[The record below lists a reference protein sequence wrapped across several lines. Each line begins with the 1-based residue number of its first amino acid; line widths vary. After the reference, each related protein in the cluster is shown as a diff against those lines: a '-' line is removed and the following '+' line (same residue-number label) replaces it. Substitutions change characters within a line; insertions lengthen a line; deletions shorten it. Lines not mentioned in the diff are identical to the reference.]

1 MNSELDVN
9 TFRWDLKLAALGDLD
24 RHGGLVAGSRLR
36 VLDLVDDIITLKNL
50 AEDDVSAV
58 EPPIRAFVSAINV
71 IIIQSAILRG
81 DDGRDEELGSVGV
94 GTGVGHGQQTLL
106 GVLELEVLVLE
117 LGTVD

>member
-1 MNSELDVN
+1 MN
-9 TFRWDLKLAALGDLD
+9 TFRWDLELAALGDLD
-24 RHGGLVAGSRLR
+24 RQGRLVAASSLR
-36 VLDLVDDIITLKNL
+36 VLDLVDDLITLKDL

-58 EPPIRAFVSAINV
+58 EPPRQAAVSDIDV
-71 IIIQSAILRG
+71 IIGQSAILRG